1 MSNSEQ
7 LLILQTSYYQYF
19 TSILSKRLVQME
31 RQCWANVQY
40 SQRDR
45 LKTVGI
51 PSSVHHNQLVASVC
65 KTFDKPNCNI
75 VQNNFEHS
83 HPLKGNHVIVKCSRR
98 KTININCQTV
108 SVKDDLKTTIWL
120 TFALKEMLPF
130 KYVKVYA
137 LPTKCCGH
145 RAKTHLLWEDFI
157 AGMYLVVQLK
167 YNFMKMAILFQLY
180 KHTD

>member
-1 MSNSEQ
+1 
-7 LLILQTSYYQYF
+7 
-19 TSILSKRLVQME
+19 
-31 RQCWANVQY
+31 
-40 SQRDR
+40 
-45 LKTVGI
+45 
-51 PSSVHHNQLVASVC
+51 
-65 KTFDKPNCNI
+65 
-75 VQNNFEHS
+75 
-83 HPLKGNHVIVKCSRR
+83 
-98 KTININCQTV
+98 
-108 SVKDDLKTTIWL
+108 
-120 TFALKEMLPF
+120 MLPF